1 MALHDELGEK
11 TDVNNVDDSMDAEGA
26 YDPRVDGTVDEGT
39 YKLCLQEEHSED
51 DPVAV
56 GVGDMDILRHLVSVY
71 TIAEQKEDVVADD
84 VHTVGVGVEDVLTLL
99 DCTDRAAID
108 SEMQAVDLA
117 LFLLI
122 AS

>member
-1 MALHDELGEK
+1 
-11 TDVNNVDDSMDAEGA
+11 
-26 YDPRVDGTVDEGT
+26 
-39 YKLCLQEEHSED
+39 
-51 DPVAV
+51 
-56 GVGDMDILRHLVSVY
+56 MDILQHLVSVGK
-71 TIAEQKEDVVADD
+71 IAEQTEDVADD
-84 VHTVGVGVEDVLTLL
+84 AHNVVMVEVEGDVLMLL